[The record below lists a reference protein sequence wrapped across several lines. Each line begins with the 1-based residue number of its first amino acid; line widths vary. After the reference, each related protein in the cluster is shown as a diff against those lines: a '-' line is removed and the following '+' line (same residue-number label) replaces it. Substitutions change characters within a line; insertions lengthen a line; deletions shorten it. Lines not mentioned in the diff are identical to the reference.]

1 MAKKKSKGNKQ
12 QIKARAAEESSL
24 FDESTESAVAALS
37 AGTLSLSPAP
47 APPPPRHDVVSK
59 SSVYPTIPSY
69 SAIAVIVQ
77 NLT

>member
-1 MAKKKSKGNKQ
+1 MGKKKSKGSKQ

-47 APPPPRHDVVSK
+47 PAAPPPRHDVVSN
-59 SSVYPTIPSY
+59 SSVLSRHCC
-69 SAIAVIVQ
+69 VNDV
-77 NLT
+77 NLGK